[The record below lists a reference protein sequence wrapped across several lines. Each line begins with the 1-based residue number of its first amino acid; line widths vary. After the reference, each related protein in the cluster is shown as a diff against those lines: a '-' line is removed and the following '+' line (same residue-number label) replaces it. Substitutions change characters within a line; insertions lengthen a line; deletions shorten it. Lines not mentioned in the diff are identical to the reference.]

1 MVMAIQS
8 QFFVF
13 IAITLAGF
21 AGLGWFLYDTR
32 KSVKKILGG
41 SASADTDIQTGIIRK
56 IARMDAMREEAE
68 PRIREMEKI
77 SAMSI
82 HKVGFLRFNPF
93 QDTGGNNSF
102 VLVLLDREDTGVVLS
117 SLYMREGA
125 RLYGKEINRGVAH
138 TPLSAEEK
146 KVLEETKRK

>member
-1 MVMAIQS
+1 MAIQS

-13 IAITLAGF
+13 IAITLAGV

-32 KSVKKILGG
+32 ATVKKIFGG
-41 SASADTDIQTGIIRK
+41 SGHADADIQTGIVRK
-56 IARMDAMREEAE
+56 IARMEAMREEAE
-68 PRIREMEKI
+68 PRMREMEKI
-77 SAMSI
+77 SATSI

-93 QDTGGNNSF
+93 PDTGGDYSF
-102 VLVLLDREDTGVVLS
+102 VLVMLDREDTGVVLS

-125 RLYGKEINRGVAH
+125 RLYGKEISRGEAR

-146 KVLEETKRK
+146 KVLEETMKK